1 MQIEWF
7 VFHKN
12 SILGPFSTED
22 VRAQISDGKISD
34 DSFIWWKGEKDWVS
48 IESWNKEYP
57 EIIRKL
63 EAYFKVN
70 WKVRQGRNITPFM
83 SFDETL
89 NHLKLLELN
98 NSIFI
103 CKQKEDGAEDWESI
117 FSNTIFLNA
126 LEMTRRKH
134 PRVPIVATA
143 KICKL
148 DSKFSYLVKVNT
160 IGQGGMGVAGLGKN
174 FPTGTVVE
182 MRLES
187 PSFTIPIIAEGKILY
202 HTKDGISGVEF
213 SVINAECN
221 STLISYVNQFSAQRA
236 QPDQKINKVA

>member
-22 VRAQISDGKISD
+22 VHSQIAAGKVAS

-48 IESWNKEYP
+48 IDDWEKHFP
-57 EIIRKL
+57 EIIRRL
-63 EAYFKVN
+63 EAHFKVN
-70 WKVRQGRNITPFM
+70 WKIKHGKNITPYM
-83 SFDETL
+83 SFDDAL
-89 NHLKLLELN
+89 QYMKLLELN

-103 CKQKEDGAEDWESI
+103 CKETEDHTETWESI
-117 FSNTIFLNA
+117 FSNTVFLNA
-126 LEMTRRKH
+126 LEMTRRKS

-143 KICKL
+143 KISKL

-174 FPTGTVVE
+174 FPTGTSVE
-182 MRLES
+182 LKLES
-187 PSFTIPIIAEGKILY
+187 PSFPNPIVAEGKILY
-202 HTKDGISGVEF
+202 HTKDGISGIEYTL
-213 SVINAECN
+213 INAE
-221 STLISYVNQFSAQRA
+221 SQATLIEYVNQFSGTRA
-236 QPDQKINKVA
+236 SSEDKAA